1 MTTIRWGMIGCGD
14 VAEVKSGPGFY
25 KARDSAL
32 VAVMR
37 RDGARAAD
45 YARRHGVARWH
56 DDAEA
61 IITAPDIDAV
71 YIATL
76 TDSHREYT
84 LRCAASGKSVYVEK
98 PMAMNPAEC
107 REMIAACA
115 KAGVKLW
122 VGYYR
127 RALPRFL
134 KVRDLV
140 AEGAIGEVR
149 LVRSQ
154 QLARLPAAS
163 AFAGGAVPWRV
174 DPALS
179 GGGFFFEAVCHTFDF
194 LDFLFGPIEDLHGV
208 AGNKAGA
215 WRPED
220 TVVASYRF
228 ASGVFGCGAWC
239 YAADHNAEMN
249 EIVGSRGSLFFST
262 SEPLPIRLVRGGR
275 NEEIAIGDPPHVHQP
290 LIQTIV
296 DELNGGGPCPSTG
309 ESGARTAAVMQKLL
323 AGFVTETR
331 QQLTG
336 V

>member
-1 MTTIRWGMIGCGD
+1 MKIIRWGMIGCGD

-25 KARDSAL
+25 KAANSSL
-32 VAVMR
+32 IAVMR
-37 RDGARAAD
+37 RNGALAAD

-61 IITAPDIDAV
+61 IITASDIDAV

-76 TDSHREYT
+76 TDSHRDYT
-84 LRCAASGKSVYVEK
+84 LRCAAAGKPVYVEK
-98 PMAMNPAEC
+98 PMAMTHGEC
-107 REMIAACA
+107 LDMIAACD
-115 KAGVKLW
+115 KGGVPLW

-134 KVRDLV
+134 AVRDLLE
-140 AEGAIGEVR
+140 EGAIGEVR

-154 QLARLPAAS
+154 QFSRPPAAD

-194 LDFLFGPIEDLHGV
+194 LDFLFGPVEDIHGV
-208 AGNKAGA
+208 AGNKAGL

-220 TVVASYRF
+220 TIVASYRF

-239 YAADHNAEMN
+239 YAADQDFEMN

-262 SEPLPIRLVRGGR
+262 SESVPIRLVRAGKTS
-275 NEEIAIGDPPHVHQP
+275 EIAAGDPPHVHQP
-290 LIQTIV
+290 LIQAIV
-296 DELNGGGPCPSTG
+296 DELNGVGCCPSTG
-309 ESGARTAAVMQKLL
+309 QSGARTAAVMERIL
-323 AGFVTETR
+323 AGFEA
-331 QQLTG
+331 TG
-336 V
+336 IS